1 MESEKKQVKTWVK
14 YLSTTIAL
22 LVVSLVICLSRDLF
36 VRTEPSEIIKILCDA
51 FSVPGI
57 VYVCF
62 GLLSI
67 CNQQGTFDG
76 LGYTFKSWTRV
87 MKNYKNDERN
97 PKSYSEYK
105 ESVKG
110 KRKILWH
117 FIIVGF
123 CFIAVGVVLS
133 IIYAGM

>member
-110 KRKILWH
+110 KRKISWH

-123 CFIAVGVVLS
+123 CFIAVGIVLS